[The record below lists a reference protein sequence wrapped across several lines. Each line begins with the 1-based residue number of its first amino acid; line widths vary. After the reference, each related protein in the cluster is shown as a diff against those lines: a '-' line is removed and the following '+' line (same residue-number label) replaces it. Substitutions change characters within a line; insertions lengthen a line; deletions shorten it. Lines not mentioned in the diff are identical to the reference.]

1 VIAPIMTEPGGRAW
15 RQTIFHPFALTAR
28 WARGTV
34 LRLELDSP
42 TYETERF
49 GEVPVLDAVA
59 THEPDTGEVVLFVVN
74 RDVSEPLDLQVDMT
88 AFGDLQVIETWTV
101 GGGADPYARNTAD
114 QPDRVRPVH
123 LDVTVLDRNLS
134 TRLPPV
140 SWNAI
145 RLTSADPDKVPVF
158 GTASGQL
165 LRD

>member
-1 VIAPIMTEPGGRAW
+1 
-15 RQTIFHPFALTAR
+15 
-28 WARGTV
+28 
-34 LRLELDSP
+34 
-42 TYETERF
+42 
-49 GEVPVLDAVA
+49 
-59 THEPDTGEVVLFVVN
+59 
-74 RDVSEPLDLQVDMT
+74 VDMT

-101 GGGADPYARNTAD
+101 GGGGDPYARNTAD
-114 QPDRVRPVH
+114 EPDRVRPVH

>member
-59 THEPDTGEVVLFVVN
+59 THEPDTGEAVLFVVN
-74 RDVSEPLDLQVDMT
+74 RDLSEPLDLRVSV
-88 AFGDLQVIETWTV
+88 AALGDLHVVEARTV
-101 GGGADPYARNTAD
+101 GGGDPYARNTAD
-114 QPDRVRPVH
+114 EPERVRPVH
-123 LDVTVLDRNLS
+123 LDATVLPHGTVA

-140 SWNAI
+140 SWSVV
-145 RLTSADPDKVPVF
+145 RLAPPESESA
-158 GTASGQL
+158 
-165 LRD
+165 RR